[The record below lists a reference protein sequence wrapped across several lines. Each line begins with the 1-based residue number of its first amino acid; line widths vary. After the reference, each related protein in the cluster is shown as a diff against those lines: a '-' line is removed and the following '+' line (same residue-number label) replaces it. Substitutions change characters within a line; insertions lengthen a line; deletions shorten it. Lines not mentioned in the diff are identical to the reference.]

1 MQRYA
6 SKTGAYASFSGVLN
20 TGKKLVSENF
30 CGHVLHL
37 DKKKKKISCQIYRK
51 CYLDHALVFQL

>member
-1 MQRYA
+1 MQRCA
-6 SKTGAYASFSGVLN
+6 AKLGAYTLFSGVIN

-37 DKKKKKISCQIYRK
+37 D
-51 CYLDHALVFQL
+51 

>member
-6 SKTGAYASFSGVLN
+6 AKMGAYASFSGVLN
-20 TGKKLVSENF
+20 TGKKWVSENF

-37 DKKKKKISCQIYRK
+37 DKKKKNYPAKFIAS
-51 CYLDHALVFQL
+51 AT